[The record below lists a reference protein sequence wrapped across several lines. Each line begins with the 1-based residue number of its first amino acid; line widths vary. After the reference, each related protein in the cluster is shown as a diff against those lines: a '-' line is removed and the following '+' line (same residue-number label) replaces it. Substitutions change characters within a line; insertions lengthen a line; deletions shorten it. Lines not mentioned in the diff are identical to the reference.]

1 MQIGRWSKS
10 RYGRSDVLFVTVCV
24 DIRPKPVAREF
35 QRTYFDKAGSS
46 IINAFIEERNDYPNF
61 PTQLGC
67 QGLLVLDCEGN
78 IATFRLS
85 ESFRGLGTLVNSLPQ
100 AKYGSRLQQPL
111 ILRPRKVLSHQ
122 SI

>member
-61 PTQLGC
+61 PRSSD
-67 QGLLVLDCEGN
+67 V
-78 IATFRLS
+78 
-85 ESFRGLGTLVNSLPQ
+85 
-100 AKYGSRLQQPL
+100 
-111 ILRPRKVLSHQ
+111 KVCSCW
-122 SI
+122 IVKVT